1 MASAVTHTDKTT
13 TPLTNYTQLLFYS
26 LLSLHLIRSYF
37 SIYFPLRLTEVV
49 LLFLTLLLVNQY
61 LCKYYVGPNSPNIS
75 HSVQKIAR
83 NNVEISLKNSL
94 KIVLKIYDRYRNSKL
109 TNLII
114 DGAVFYRRESLEPAL
129 YSLYKTQK
137 PIKII

>member
-1 MASAVTHTDKTT
+1 M
-13 TPLTNYTQLLFYS
+13 L
-26 LLSLHLIRSYF
+26 
-37 SIYFPLRLTEVV
+37 
-49 LLFLTLLLVNQY
+49 
-61 LCKYYVGPNSPNIS
+61 YYVGPNGPNIY

-83 NNVEISLKNSL
+83 DNVEISLKNSL

-129 YSLYKTQK
+129 YSLYNTKIHKNHIKTT
-137 PIKII
+137 